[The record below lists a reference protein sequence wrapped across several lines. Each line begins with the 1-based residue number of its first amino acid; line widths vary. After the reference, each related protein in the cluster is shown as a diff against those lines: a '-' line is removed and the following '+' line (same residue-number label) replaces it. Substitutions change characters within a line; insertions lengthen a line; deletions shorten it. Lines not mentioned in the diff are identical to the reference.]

1 MYRADVS
8 VRQFRF
14 VVDEPARFGGED
26 TGAMPTEY
34 ILVAIS
40 SCYAMAL
47 GHVARKRDI
56 ALGPLTVRAVATY
69 DGPSFS
75 SIDLEVEFDDQPPPE
90 IDELVARVEGLLRL
104 QHADPVP
111 DADGGAQ
118 TVQVLIWNAPARH
131 AVRAESSTSS
141 GWKGFTPGIRSSSR
155 KPYRAP
161 IANRQAWI
169 VAPSLISVLI

>member
-1 MYRADVS
+1 MAEARRSEPAEARWEGGYRANVS

-26 TGAMPTEY
+26 TGPMPTEY

-75 SIDLEVEFDDQPPPE
+75 SIDLEVEFDDEPPPE
-90 IDELVARVEGLLRL
+90 IDELVARASKVCYVSNTLTRSPTLRVAL
-104 QHADPVP
+104 
-111 DADGGAQ
+111 
-118 TVQVLIWNAPARH
+118 
-131 AVRAESSTSS
+131 
-141 GWKGFTPGIRSSSR
+141 KRSR
-155 KPYRAP
+155 C
-161 IANRQAWI
+161 
-169 VAPSLISVLI
+169 